1 MTTTAMQTNPL
12 QSSAQPVSSNQYADG
27 SQYANGLRA
36 FTFWISN
43 TLYAIDIAR
52 VLTIS

>member
-1 MTTTAMQTNPL
+1 MTTTAMQTNTL

-27 SQYANGLRA
+27 LKA

-43 TLYAIDIAR
+43 TLYAAYSGR
-52 VLTIS
+52 S